1 MKANQKRRAVT
12 QERQNRSKVLSKSK
26 DSARLLTNQS
36 LCSATKEPKSDVLEN
51 AYSSA
56 KKQPASGVKRPNT
69 SLNKMNFGDRLVVT
83 FGKNLTNSQSA
94 LYQKGLE
101 KKVTEHIESIY
112 AKYVTDYGSGLARP
126 KFMKPKNEGR
136 RISMRPVYV
145 EFKLGGDP
153 NKEKKVEDEEW
164 VKNLNMFKKQSQ
176 EEIQRQMDILEDLD
190 ENFENMQKVLDAV
203 DDCQEEFEEIQK
215 EMQYW
220 QDNYGW
226 VLEKDNEAYAAAHA
240 ELSKDQ
246 IEEMRAEGMKKLQ
259 ELKQ

>member
-12 QERQNRSKVLSKSK
+12 QERQNRPKVLNRTK
-26 DSARLLTNQS
+26 DSERLLTDQS
-36 LCSATKEPKSDVLEN
+36 LRNPSKEPKSQTLEN
-51 AYSSA
+51 AYGTA
-56 KKQPASGVKRPNT
+56 KKQTASEVKRPNS
-69 SLNKMNFGDRLVVT
+69 SLDKMTFGDRLVVT

-101 KKVTEHIESIY
+101 KKVNEHMQSIY

-136 RISMRPVYV
+136 RRSMRPVYI

-153 NKEKKVEDEEW
+153 NKKSQKVEDEEW

-215 EMQYW
+215 EM
-220 QDNYGW
+220 
-226 VLEKDNEAYAAAHA
+226 
-240 ELSKDQ
+240 
-246 IEEMRAEGMKKLQ
+246 
-259 ELKQ
+259 